1 MENKFKKDHIIN
13 KDSSVFIA
21 TFSLYE
27 KGKRLPKNGMV
38 EPMISFFA
46 PRVKTLLL
54 LDQPH
59 LLSDTINPFIE
70 KYENGKLIKKYRL
83 SVLLY
88 LPIYLYC
95 RIERSG
101 LTRISYKLRDFFS
114 VILMGLTQKNKFDLF
129 IGLEA
134 INALAGIILKKLGKV
149 ERVIYY
155 VSDYS
160 PNRFSKFGRKRL
172 NSLYLWLDKFCVE
185 HADFTWDV
193 SSAMQEGR
201 LKNGLNPKKKYGV
214 INAAN
219 GLFPS
224 QIKSLPISQR
234 TPDSLVYLGTL
245 EPDFG
250 VELAIKAFKEVK
262 NKYTKVI
269 LRIIGGGKEL
279 STLKKLVQK
288 LGLES
293 SVIFYGFVED
303 NDEMAR
309 IVRTSYIG
317 LAPYRA
323 FPESIRWY
331 GDAGKIRQY
340 IGSGLPVVT
349 THVPPLG
356 RDIVNQHAG
365 IMTKDTVKDF
375 SDGIMRLLSDHTL
388 YAKLTSAAEKISR
401 DNTWENVYS
410 KALRDMKNLNRA

>member
-1 MENKFKKDHIIN
+1 MDNKFKKKDILN

-27 KGKRLPKNGMV
+27 IGRRLPKNGMV
-38 EPMISFFA
+38 EPMLSFFV
-46 PRVKTLLL
+46 PKVKTLLL

-59 LLSDTINPFIE
+59 LTSDTINPFIE
-70 KYENGKLIKKYRL
+70 KYENGKLIKKYSL
-83 SVLLY
+83 SAFLY
-88 LPIYLYC
+88 FPIYLYC
-95 RIERSG
+95 LTERSG
-101 LTRISYKLRDFFS
+101 LTRISHKLRDFFS
-114 VILMGLTQKNKFDLF
+114 VIFIGLTQKDKYGLF

-134 INALAGIILKKLGKV
+134 VNAIAGIILKKIGKV
-149 ERVIYY
+149 ETVVYY

-172 NSLYLWLDKFCVE
+172 NSLYLWLDRFCVE

-193 SSAMQEGR
+193 SPAMQEGR
-201 LKNGLNPKKKYGV
+201 LKNGLDTQKKYNV
-214 INAAN
+214 IHVPN

-234 TPDSLVYLGTL
+234 TPASLIYLGTL

-250 VELAIKAFKEVK
+250 VELAIRAFREVK
-262 NKYTKVI
+262 NKNPKAL

-279 STLKKLVQK
+279 LSLKKLAQK
-288 LGLES
+288 LKLEN

-303 NDEMAR
+303 NDEAAR

-340 IGSGLPVVT
+340 LASGLPVVT

-356 RDIVNQHAG
+356 KYIVEKGAG
-365 IMTKDTVKDF
+365 IMTTDTVESF
-375 SDGIMRLLSDHTL
+375 SGGIMKLLSDDGL
-388 YAKLTSAAEKISR
+388 YKKLSFAAEKISK
-401 DNTWENVYS
+401 DNTWENAYS
-410 KALRDMKNLNRA
+410 KVLQNMDRMNMA